1 MRYVHAEEPLMKY
14 IAEIITKTRNHPSL
28 YLGASPRASINTLTA
43 SKALAAINGRNF
55 VIPED
60 IRSVLYPILNHRI
73 YLTPEKELEGETEKQ
88 IISDVIA
95 SVEIPR

>member
-1 MRYVHAEEPLMKY
+1 MAACKA
-14 IAEIITKTRNHPSL
+14 IA
-28 YLGASPRASINTLTA
+28 AM
-43 SKALAAINGRNF
+43 NGRSF

-60 IRSVLYPILNHRI
+60 IQSVLYPILNHRI
-73 YLTPEKELEGETEKQ
+73 YLTPEKELEGETEQQ

>member
-1 MRYVHAEEPLMKY
+1 MSCL
-14 IAEIITKTRNHPSL
+14 I
-28 YLGASPRASINTLTA
+28 A
-43 SKALAAINGRNF
+43 SKAMAAMSGRNY

-60 IRSVLYPILNHRI
+60 IQFVLYPILNHRI

-88 IISDVIA
+88 IISEIIA